1 MSRLRSMLSRLR
13 ARIAARRRGELGG
26 LAGDS
31 LYVAIWQGAT
41 SAADLA
47 QIALIAHVLGLDQYG
62 RFAVA
67 VAFVMLVTQFF
78 DVRVGVAATT
88 LGARELHRGPRRAA
102 GIFQLSYLIDTVTG
116 LLGFTVVVALSFV
129 VGPGL
134 VGGNGALLIVL
145 FATAALASTV
155 GDSSLA
161 VLRLLDRY
169 RLVATYTVGL
179 EAARIGLVAGA
190 LLISEG
196 LVPVILALLAQKL
209 LVTVVQVATAAT
221 SFRAAMGRSLFG
233 ESALDVVTD
242 IRRQMITTVFHT
254 NLVSY
259 ARLAQTQ
266 LPTVVL
272 GAISGP
278 VQAGLYRIGMAAAA
292 AVGRLADPAY
302 AALLPRLSR
311 LFAAARQRSVKGL
324 IERAS
329 LISVPVMVAAF
340 ALVVA
345 LREPILELLGG
356 QGATEAAPVVV
367 AGAAAYAINGA
378 VFWNIGVL
386 FAAGRAGVVAVIA
399 VMAALTQV
407 MLLFPLVLALNAT
420 GAALS
425 FLGSMAVA
433 NLVTTV
439 IALRVLARG
448 DQAGAPGRDSSTSGP
463 DATVADRVDQ
473 ASLP

>member
-1 MSRLRSMLSRLR
+1 
-13 ARIAARRRGELGG
+13 
-26 LAGDS
+26 AGDS
-31 LYVAIWQGAT
+31 LYVAVWQGAT
-41 SAADLA
+41 SLADLA
-47 QIALIAHVLGLDQYG
+47 QIALIAHVLGLDEYG
-62 RFAVA
+62 RFAVL

-88 LGARELHRGPRRAA
+88 LGARELHRDPRRAA
-102 GIFQLSYLIDTVTG
+102 GIFQLSYLIDAVTG
-116 LLGFTVVVALSFV
+116 LLGFALVVALSFV

-134 VGGNGALLIVL
+134 VGGNGTLLIVL
-145 FATAALASTV
+145 FATAVLASTV

-179 EAARIGLVAGA
+179 EAARVGLLAGA

-196 LVPVILALLAQKL
+196 LVPVILALLAQRM

-221 SFRAAMGRSLFG
+221 SFRAAMGRSLFR
-233 ESALDVVTD
+233 ESALDAVTD
-242 IRRQMITTVFHT
+242 TRRQMITTVLHT
-254 NLVSY
+254 NVVSY

-278 VQAGLYRIGMAAAA
+278 LQAGLYRIGMAAAS

-311 LFAAARQRSVKGL
+311 LFAAGRRESVRRL
-324 IERAS
+324 IVQSS
-329 LISVPVMVAAF
+329 LFSIPVMVAAF

-356 QGATEAAPVVV
+356 QGATHAAPVLV
-367 AGAAAYAINGA
+367 AGAAAFAINGA

-386 FAAGRAGVVAVIA
+386 FAAGRTQVVAVIA
-399 VMAALTQV
+399 VTAALTQV
-407 MLLFPLVLALNAT
+407 ALLIPLVVTLDAT
-420 GAALS
+420 GAALA
-425 FLGSMAVA
+425 FLGSMALS
-433 NLVTTV
+433 NLLITV
-439 IALRVLARG
+439 IALRLLARG
-448 DQAGAPGRDSSTSGP
+448 DQGYACFSSSSHHIRSATS
-463 DATVADRVDQ
+463 
-473 ASLP
+473 SE